1 MWDPVLPLLED
12 AHVVVLSGMDDPATG
27 IEQHGRD
34 VVALLEERDVV
45 GAVLVGHS
53 YGGMPITVA
62 AELAPGRL
70 ARLVYLDAFVPRDG
84 ESSFDVRPDLA
95 PYFRGWAVDGVIP
108 PIDPDFLGIDTEEQA
123 EFIRERMTPTPLRCF
138 EDRVALRSEAAAALP
153 RSVVLCGR
161 SGYRR
166 RAEELRAE
174 GWDYH
179 QLDTRHMAMLTAPA
193 ELAVL
198 LTRIATS

>member
-1 MWDPVLPLLED
+1 MWDPVLPLLAET
-12 AHVVVLSGMDDPATG
+12 HVVVLSGMDDAATG

-34 VVALLEERDVV
+34 VVALLEERDLRD
-45 GAVLVGHS
+45 AVLVGHS

-62 AELAPGRL
+62 AELAPQRL
-70 ARLVYLDAFVPRDG
+70 VRLVYLDAFVPRDG
-84 ESSFDVRPDLA
+84 ESAFDIRPDLV
-95 PYFRGWAVDGVIP
+95 PCLRGWAVDGVIP

-123 EFIRERMTPTPLRCF
+123 EFIRARMMPTPLRCF
-138 EDRVALRSEAAAALP
+138 EDRVVVRSEAAAALP

-179 QLDTRHMAMLTAPA
+179 ELDTRHMAMLTAPDD
-193 ELAVL
+193 LAAL
-198 LTRIATS
+198 LTRIAAS